1 MAKEGVKFLYGS
13 AIVIGSIAVI
23 QYFRRQ
29 KRLLEGICVSSA
41 GLDWKTVLSGV
52 LSSNNAD
59 NIQGIPLTLSVV
71 NNSNIDVTIKEID
84 LNVSVDGV
92 NLGYV
97 ELVEEVELS
106 KNSETILN
114 LTITLGVTDWIS
126 LGLALIGQNVYK
138 IRGNFVISASVFET
152 LNYPYYVVVT
162 GSEITDEQS
171 GECKVN

>member
-13 AIVIGSIAVI
+13 ALVIGSIAVI

-29 KRLLEGICVSSA
+29 KRLLKDICISNVSL
-41 GLDWKTVLSGV
+41 GWQEILSGI
-52 LSSNNAD
+52 LSSNNAT

-71 NNSNIDVTIKEID
+71 NNSNIDVTLKDID
-84 LNVSVDGV
+84 LAVSVDGV
-92 NLGYV
+92 SLGYV
-97 ELVEEVELS
+97 DLDEEVELTA
-106 KNSETILN
+106 NSETQLD
-114 LTITLGVTDWIS
+114 LTIKLSITDWLSTGI
-126 LGLALIGQNVYK
+126 ALLGQNVYK